1 MKDVH
6 RPAGPKAPGPPVK
19 PEAPH
24 DPAPVD
30 LAEESIAG
38 EEDPGASLDI
48 AVTQP
53 VPTPVPEPAPNTSP
67 GKDKA

>member
-1 MKDVH
+1 
-6 RPAGPKAPGPPVK
+6 VK
-19 PEAPH
+19 PGAPH

-53 VPTPVPEPAPNTSP
+53 VPTPVPEEPARGTAP
-67 GKDKA
+67 GKGKA